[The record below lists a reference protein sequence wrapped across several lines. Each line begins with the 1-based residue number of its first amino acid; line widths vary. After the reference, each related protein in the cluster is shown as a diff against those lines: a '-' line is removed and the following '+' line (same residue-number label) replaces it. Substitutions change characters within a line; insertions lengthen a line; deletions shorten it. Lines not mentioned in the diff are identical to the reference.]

1 MKEVSKMTEKQDF
14 LLEIGTEEIPAR
26 FMPWTL
32 EESRR
37 LLAESLAEAH
47 IDHEEILTYGTPRR
61 LAILAKAISQK
72 QEDRVEQ
79 YRGPLWSQAFDATG
93 NPTKAAM
100 GFARSKDV
108 TVDDL
113 KSTFVNGQEYVL
125 AEVRHEGKETVSLLP
140 EICLGVIRRL
150 VFPKNMFWEEPT
162 IRYARPIRWIVALW
176 GEAVLSFRFGR
187 LESGR
192 ITRGHR
198 FMGDRNLE
206 IPRPKDYMDILF
218 SNFVI
223 VDPEKRR
230 EKMLS
235 AISAIEKEIG
245 GKADLDPDLVE
256 ENLFLVE
263 YPVPFS
269 GSFDRAFLEIPEEVL
284 TTSMKHHQK
293 YFPVRDRNGKLM
305 PNFIGISNNQATS
318 MNVVREGNER
328 VLRARLSDAAFFWR
342 EDQKKPLAV
351 RVEEL
356 KTIVYQERL
365 GSVYE
370 KALRVRENA
379 MKLADRISSLDAL
392 KSVIDRAGLLAKADQ
407 VTGMVYEFPELKG
420 IMGREY
426 ALRNGEDAEVA
437 LAIYEQVLPRFSG
450 DALPSSPA
458 GAILGLVDRAD
469 SLVGCFKVGLV
480 PTGSQDPYALRR
492 AARNINE
499 ILWGCGLDIDLSALF
514 EDIAESLE
522 ATREIRTQVKEF
534 FTQRLQVQLRER
546 GFSHGLVSLGV
557 QLMWNRPYQ
566 AQKILN
572 SYASVQGQEWFKALV
587 TAAVRVK
594 NILSKAGDFPL
605 DIRRE
610 SFVQEEEISLYKTVS
625 ELEPKVNEA
634 LGRQAWPEVTELLSH
649 LEPDITLFFDKV
661 LVMDENPAV
670 RENRLALLS
679 RCNELFMSVGDLGIL
694 KE

>member
-1 MKEVSKMTEKQDF
+1 MTEKRDF

-26 FMPWTL
+26 FMPWAL

-37 LLAESLAEAH
+37 LFSEALAEAH
-47 IDHEEILTYGTPRR
+47 IEHEEVLTYGTPRR
-61 LAILAKAISQK
+61 LAILARSLSAK
-72 QEDRVEQ
+72 QEDRIEQ

-93 NPTKAAM
+93 NPTKAAV

-108 TVDDL
+108 QVDDL
-113 KSTFVNGQEYVL
+113 KSTFVNDQEYVL
-125 AEVRHEGKETVSLLP
+125 AEVRHKGKETVSILP
-140 EICLGVIRRL
+140 EICLGVMRRL
-150 VFPKNMFWEEPT
+150 VFPKNMFWEDPS

-176 GEAVLSFRFGR
+176 GDLVLPFRFGR
-187 LESGR
+187 IESGR
-192 ITRGHR
+192 MTRGHR
-198 FMGDRNLE
+198 FMGDKNLE
-206 IPRPKDYMDILF
+206 IPSPKEYMDILF
-218 SNFVI
+218 ANFVI
-223 VDPEKRR
+223 VDPVKRR

-235 AISAIEKEIG
+235 AISAIEKELG
-245 GKADLDPDLVE
+245 GKAELDPDLVD

-263 YPVPFS
+263 FPVPFA

-293 YFPVRDRNGKLM
+293 YFPVRDRNGRLM
-305 PNFIGISNNQATS
+305 PNFVGISNNQATS
-318 MNVVREGNER
+318 MNTVREGNER
-328 VLRARLSDAAFFWR
+328 VLRARLSDANFFWK
-342 EDQKKPLAV
+342 EDQKKPLSA

-356 KTIVYQERL
+356 KSIVYQERL

-370 KALRVRENA
+370 KAMRVRKTAISMAERIPA
-379 MKLADRISSLDAL
+379 LAPMKPI
-392 KSVIDRAGLLAKADQ
+392 IDRAGFLSKADQ

-426 ALRNGEDAEVA
+426 ALRNGEDTDVA
-437 LAIYEQVLPRFSG
+437 LAIYEQVLPRFAG
-450 DALPSSPA
+450 DALPTSRA
-458 GAILGLVDRAD
+458 GAVLGLVDRAD
-469 SLVGCFKVGLV
+469 SLLSCFKVGLI

-499 ILWGCGLDIDLSALF
+499 ILWGCDLDVDLVPLF
-514 EDIAESLE
+514 QDLGKALE
-522 ATREIRTQVKEF
+522 ASEETLDQVQDF

-566 AQKILN
+566 VQKILT
-572 SYASVQGQEWFKALV
+572 SYASVQGEEWFKALV

-605 DIRRE
+605 E
-610 SFVQEEEISLYKTVS
+610 VNTGNLLQKEEQSLFETVTS
-625 ELEPKVNEA
+625 LRPSVMEA
-634 LGRQAWPEVTELLSH
+634 LERKAWPEVTELLSK
-649 LEPDITLFFDKV
+649 LEPDITQFFEKV
-661 LVMDENPAV
+661 LVMDENPEI
-670 RENRLALLS
+670 RENRLALLE
-679 RCNELFMSVGDLGIL
+679 RCNELFKSVGDLGIL

>member
-1 MKEVSKMTEKQDF
+1 MTEKRDF

-26 FMPWTL
+26 FMPWAL

-37 LLAESLAEAH
+37 LFAESLAEAH
-47 IDHEEILTYGTPRR
+47 IDHEGITTLGTPRR
-61 LAILAKAISQK
+61 LAIQVKGLASK

-79 YRGPLWSQAFDATG
+79 YRGPLWTQAFDAAG
-93 NPTKAAM
+93 NPTKAAL
-100 GFARSKDV
+100 GFARSKNVPIDE
-108 TVDDL
+108 L
-113 KSTFVNGQEYVL
+113 KSTIVNGQEYVL
-125 AEVRHEGKETVSLLP
+125 AEVRHEGRETVSLLP
-140 EICLGVIRRL
+140 DICTGVIRRL
-150 VFPKNMFWEEPT
+150 VFPKNMYWDDPS

-176 GEAVLSFRFGR
+176 GNAVLPFRFGS

-198 FMGDRNLE
+198 FMGDRSIE
-206 IPRPKDYMDILF
+206 IPSPKEYMDLLF
-218 SNFVI
+218 ANFVI
-223 VDPEKRR
+223 VDPAKRR

-235 AISAIEKEIG
+235 AISAIEKQIG
-245 GKADLDPDLVE
+245 GKAELDPDLVE

-269 GSFDRAFLEIPEEVL
+269 GSFDKDFLEIPEEVL

-293 YFPVRDRNGKLM
+293 YFPVRDRSGKLL
-305 PNFIGISNNQATS
+305 PHFIGVSNNQATS

-328 VLRARLSDAAFFWR
+328 VLRARLSDAGFFWR
-342 EDQKKPLAV
+342 EDRKVPLSE

-356 KTIVYQERL
+356 KAIVYQERL

-370 KALRVRENA
+370 KAMRVRSVSL
-379 MKLADRISSLDAL
+379 KLAERVPGLEPHRA
-392 KSVIDRAGLLAKADQ
+392 VIDRAGILAKADL
-407 VTGMVYEFPELKG
+407 VTSMVYEFPELKG
-420 IMGREY
+420 VMGREY
-426 ALRNGEDAEVA
+426 ALQNGEDPDVA

-458 GAILGLVDRAD
+458 GAVLGVVDRAD

-499 ILWGCGLDIDLSALF
+499 ILWNLDLDIDLFPVFQDLAEALDAPG
-514 EDIAESLE
+514 ETLE
-522 ATREIRTQVKEF
+522 AVRDF
-534 FTQRLQVQLRER
+534 FIQRLQIQLREK

-557 QLMWNRPYQ
+557 QLMWNRPCQ
-566 AQKILN
+566 VQKILN
-572 SYASVQGQEWFKALV
+572 GYAAVLGQEWFRGLV

-594 NILSKAGDFPL
+594 NILSKAGEFDAEVREGAF
-605 DIRRE
+605 IEEEE
-610 SFVQEEEISLYKTVS
+610 SFLYQAISN
-625 ELEPKVNEA
+625 LEPQVREA
-634 LGRQAWPEVTELLSH
+634 LSRQAWNEVTTLLAK
-649 LEPDITLFFDKV
+649 LEPSITRFFDKV

-670 RENRLALLS
+670 RQNRLALLS
-679 RCNELFMSVGDLGIL
+679 RCQDLFMSVGDLGLL

>member
-1 MKEVSKMTEKQDF
+1 MTEKRDF

-26 FMPWTL
+26 FMPWAL

-37 LLAESLAEAH
+37 LFAESLAEAH
-47 IDHEEILTYGTPRR
+47 IDHEGITTLGTPRR
-61 LAILAKAISQK
+61 LAIQVKGLASK

-79 YRGPLWSQAFDATG
+79 YRGPLWTQAFDAAG
-93 NPTKAAM
+93 NPTKAAL
-100 GFARSKDV
+100 GFARSKNVPIDE
-108 TVDDL
+108 L
-113 KSTFVNGQEYVL
+113 KSTIVNGQEYVL
-125 AEVRHEGKETVSLLP
+125 AEVRHEGRETVALLP
-140 EICLGVIRRL
+140 DICTGVIRRL
-150 VFPKNMFWEEPT
+150 VFPKNMYWDDPS

-176 GEAVLSFRFGR
+176 GNAVLPFRFGS

-198 FMGDRNLE
+198 FMGDRSIE
-206 IPRPKDYMDILF
+206 IPSPKEYMDLLF
-218 SNFVI
+218 ANFVI
-223 VDPEKRR
+223 VDPAKRR

-235 AISAIEKEIG
+235 AISAIEKQIG
-245 GKADLDPDLVE
+245 GKAELDPDLVE

-269 GSFDRAFLEIPEEVL
+269 GSFDKDFLEIPEEVL

-293 YFPVRDRNGKLM
+293 YFPVRDRNGNLL
-305 PNFIGISNNQATS
+305 PHFIGVSNNQATS

-328 VLRARLSDAAFFWR
+328 VLRARLSDAGFFWR
-342 EDQKKPLAV
+342 EDRKVPLSE

-356 KTIVYQERL
+356 KAIVYQERL

-370 KALRVRENA
+370 KAMRVRSVSL
-379 MKLADRISSLDAL
+379 KLAERVPGLEPHRA
-392 KSVIDRAGLLAKADQ
+392 VIDRAGILAKADL
-407 VTGMVYEFPELKG
+407 VTSMVYEFPELKG
-420 IMGREY
+420 VMGREY
-426 ALRNGEDAEVA
+426 ALQNGEDPDVA

-458 GAILGLVDRAD
+458 GAVLGVVDRAD

-499 ILWGCGLDIDLSALF
+499 ILWNLDLDIDLFPVF
-514 EDIAESLE
+514 EDLAQALDAPSETLE
-522 ATREIRTQVKEF
+522 AVRDF
-534 FTQRLQVQLRER
+534 FIQRLQIQLREK

-557 QLMWNRPYQ
+557 QLMWNRPCQ
-566 AQKILN
+566 VQKILN
-572 SYASVQGQEWFKALV
+572 GYAAVLGQEWFRGLV

-594 NILSKAGDFPL
+594 NILSKAGEFDAEVREGSFIE
-605 DIRRE
+605 DEE
-610 SFVQEEEISLYKTVS
+610 SFLYQAISN
-625 ELEPKVNEA
+625 LEPQVREA
-634 LGRQAWPEVTELLSH
+634 LSRQAWNEVTTLLAK
-649 LEPDITLFFDKV
+649 LEPSITRFFDKV

-670 RENRLALLS
+670 RQNRLALLS
-679 RCNELFMSVGDLGIL
+679 RCQDLFMSVGDLGLL

>member
-1 MKEVSKMTEKQDF
+1 MIEV
-14 LLEIGTEEIPAR
+14 
-26 FMPWTL
+26 
-32 EESRR
+32 
-37 LLAESLAEAH
+37 
-47 IDHEEILTYGTPRR
+47 LTYGTPRR
-61 LAILAKAISQK
+61 LAILVRSLSAK

-93 NPTKAAM
+93 NPTKAAT

-108 TVDDL
+108 PIDDL

-125 AEVRHEGKETVSLLP
+125 AEVRHEGKETVSILP
-140 EICLGVIRRL
+140 ELCLGVMKKL
-150 VFPKNMFWEEPT
+150 VFPKNMFWEDPA
-162 IRYARPIRWIVALW
+162 IRYARPVRWIVALW
-176 GEAVLSFRFGR
+176 GDSVLPLRFGR
-187 LESGR
+187 IESGR
-192 ITRGHR
+192 VTRGHR

-206 IPRPKDYMDILF
+206 IPSPKDYMDILF

-223 VDPEKRR
+223 VDPVKRR

-245 GKADLDPDLVE
+245 GKPELDPDLVD

-263 YPVPFS
+263 FPVPFA

-293 YFPVRDRNGKLM
+293 YFPVRDRTGRLM

-318 MNVVREGNER
+318 MNIVREGNER
-328 VLRARLSDAAFFWR
+328 VLRARLSDAEFFWK
-342 EDQKKPLAV
+342 EDQKKPLSS
-351 RVEEL
+351 RVDEL
-356 KTIVYQERL
+356 KAIVYQERL

-370 KALRVRENA
+370 KAMRVRETA
-379 MKLADRISSLDAL
+379 LRLAERVPSLGPL
-392 KSVIDRAGLLAKADQ
+392 RPVIDRAGFLAKADQ

-426 ALRNGEDAEVA
+426 ALKNGEEPDVA

-450 DALPSSPA
+450 DALPTSPE
-458 GAILGLVDRAD
+458 GAVLGLVDRAD
-469 SLVGCFKVGLV
+469 SLLGCFKVGLI

-499 ILWGCGLDIDLSALF
+499 ILWGCDLDIDLAPLF
-514 EDIAESLE
+514 EDLGKALD
-522 ATREIRTQVKEF
+522 ATDETIRQVQDF

-566 AQKILN
+566 VQKILT
-572 SYASVQGQEWFKALV
+572 SYATVQGEEWFKALV

-594 NILSKAGDFPL
+594 NILSKAGEYPL
-605 DIRRE
+605 T
-610 SFVQEEEISLYKTVS
+610 VLPQYLLQKEEQCLFETVS
-625 ELEPKVNEA
+625 SLRPSVEAALERK
-634 LGRQAWPEVTELLSH
+634 AWPELTELLSR
-649 LEPDITLFFDKV
+649 LEPDITQFFDKV

-670 RENRLALLS
+670 RENRLALLE
-679 RCNELFMSVGDLGIL
+679 RCNELFKSVGDLGIL

>member
-1 MKEVSKMTEKQDF
+1 MKEVSKMTENQDF

-26 FMPWTL
+26 FMPWAI

-37 LLAESLAEAH
+37 LFAESLKEAH

-61 LAILAKAISQK
+61 LAVLAKAVSPK

-93 NPTKAAM
+93 NPTKAAI
-100 GFARSKDV
+100 GFARSKGV
-108 TVDDL
+108 QVDDL

-140 EICLGVIRRL
+140 DISLGVIRRL
-150 VFPKNMFWEEPT
+150 VFPKNMFWEDPT

-176 GEAVLSFRFGR
+176 GDSVLSFRFGR

-192 ITRGHR
+192 TTRGHR

-235 AISAIEKEIG
+235 AISAIEKEVG

-263 YPVPFS
+263 YPVPFA

-293 YFPVRDRNGKLM
+293 YFPVRDRSGKLM

-318 MNVVREGNER
+318 MNVVKEGNER

-342 EDQKKPLAV
+342 EDQKKPLSA

-356 KTIVYQERL
+356 KAIVYQERL

-370 KALRVRENA
+370 KARRVRENA
-379 MKLADRISSLDAL
+379 LKLADRVPAL
-392 KSVIDRAGLLAKADQ
+392 SAMKPVIDRAGLLAKADQ

-420 IMGREY
+420 VMGREY
-426 ALRNGEDAEVA
+426 ALRNGEDPEVA

-450 DALPSSPA
+450 DSLPSSPA

-499 ILWGCGLDIDLSALF
+499 ILWGCDLDIDLSPLF
-514 EDIAESLE
+514 EDLAESLE
-522 ATREIRTQVKEF
+522 ATNETLAQVKEF

-546 GFSHGLVSLGV
+546 GFSYGLVSLGV
-557 QLMWNRPYQ
+557 QLMWNRPCQ
-566 AQKILN
+566 VQKILN
-572 SYASVQGQEWFKALV
+572 SYAAVVGQEWFKALV

-594 NILSKAGDFPL
+594 NILSKAGAFRLGIQQDA
-605 DIRRE
+605 
-610 SFVQEEEISLYKTVS
+610 FVQEEEISLYRTVND
-625 ELEPKVNEA
+625 LEPKVREA
-634 LGRQAWPEVTELLSH
+634 LSRQAWPEVTELLFR
-649 LEPDITLFFDKV
+649 LEPDITRFFDKV
-661 LVMDENPAV
+661 LVMDENPDV

-679 RCNELFMSVGDLGIL
+679 RCNDLFMSVGDLGIL

>member
-1 MKEVSKMTEKQDF
+1 MTEKRDF

-26 FMPWTL
+26 FMPWAL

-37 LLAESLAEAH
+37 LFAESLAEAY
-47 IDHEEILTYGTPRR
+47 IDHEGITTLGTPRR
-61 LAILAKAISQK
+61 LAIQVKGLASK

-79 YRGPLWSQAFDATG
+79 YRGPLWTQAFDAAG
-93 NPTKAAM
+93 NPTKAAL
-100 GFARSKDV
+100 GFARSKNVPIDE
-108 TVDDL
+108 L
-113 KSTFVNGQEYVL
+113 KSTIVNGQEYVL
-125 AEVRHEGKETVSLLP
+125 AEVRHEGRETVSLLP
-140 EICLGVIRRL
+140 DICTGVIRRL
-150 VFPKNMFWEEPT
+150 VFPKNMYWDDPS

-176 GEAVLSFRFGR
+176 GNAVLPFRFGS

-198 FMGDRNLE
+198 FMGDRSIE
-206 IPRPKDYMDILF
+206 IPSPKEYMDLLF
-218 SNFVI
+218 ANFVI
-223 VDPEKRR
+223 VDPAKRR

-235 AISAIEKEIG
+235 AISAIEKQIG
-245 GKADLDPDLVE
+245 GKAELDPDLVE

-269 GSFDRAFLEIPEEVL
+269 GSFDKDFLEIPEEVL

-293 YFPVRDRNGKLM
+293 YFPVRDRNGNLL
-305 PNFIGISNNQATS
+305 PHFIGVSNNQATS

-328 VLRARLSDAAFFWR
+328 VLRARLSDAGFFWR
-342 EDQKKPLAV
+342 EDRKVPLSE

-356 KTIVYQERL
+356 KAIVYQERL

-370 KALRVRENA
+370 KAMRVRSVSL
-379 MKLADRISSLDAL
+379 KLAERVPGLEPHRA
-392 KSVIDRAGLLAKADQ
+392 VIDRAGILAKADL
-407 VTGMVYEFPELKG
+407 VTSMVYEFPELKG
-420 IMGREY
+420 VMGREY
-426 ALRNGEDAEVA
+426 ALQNGEDPDVA

-458 GAILGLVDRAD
+458 GAVLGVVDRAD

-499 ILWGCGLDIDLSALF
+499 ILWNLDLDIDLFPVF
-514 EDIAESLE
+514 EDLAQALDAPSETLE
-522 ATREIRTQVKEF
+522 AVRDF
-534 FTQRLQVQLRER
+534 FIQRLQIQLREK

-557 QLMWNRPYQ
+557 QLMWNRPCQ
-566 AQKILN
+566 VQKILN
-572 SYASVQGQEWFKALV
+572 GYAAVLGQEWFRGLV

-594 NILSKAGDFPL
+594 NILSKAGEFDAEVREGSFIE
-605 DIRRE
+605 DEE
-610 SFVQEEEISLYKTVS
+610 SFLYQAISN
-625 ELEPKVNEA
+625 LEPQVREA
-634 LGRQAWPEVTELLSH
+634 LSRQAWNEVTTLLAK
-649 LEPDITLFFDKV
+649 LEPSITKFFDKV

-670 RENRLALLS
+670 RQNRLALLS
-679 RCNELFMSVGDLGIL
+679 RCQDLFMSVGDLGLL

>member
-1 MKEVSKMTEKQDF
+1 MTEKRDF

-26 FMPWTL
+26 FMPWAL

-37 LLAESLAEAH
+37 LFAESLSEAH
-47 IDHEEILTYGTPRR
+47 IDHDEVLTYGTPRR
-61 LAILAKAISQK
+61 LAILVRSLSAK

-93 NPTKAAM
+93 NPTKAAT

-108 TVDDL
+108 PIDDL

-125 AEVRHEGKETVSLLP
+125 AEVRHEGKETVSILP
-140 EICLGVIRRL
+140 ELCLGVMKKL
-150 VFPKNMFWEEPT
+150 VFPKNMFWEDPA
-162 IRYARPIRWIVALW
+162 IRYARPVRWIVALW
-176 GEAVLSFRFGR
+176 GDSVLPLRFGR
-187 LESGR
+187 IESGR
-192 ITRGHR
+192 VTRGHR

-206 IPRPKDYMDILF
+206 IPSPKDYMDILF

-223 VDPEKRR
+223 VDPVKRR

-245 GKADLDPDLVE
+245 GKPELDPDLVD

-263 YPVPFS
+263 FPVPFA

-293 YFPVRDRNGKLM
+293 YFPVRDRTGRLM

-318 MNVVREGNER
+318 MNIVREGNER
-328 VLRARLSDAAFFWR
+328 VLRARLSDAEFFWK
-342 EDQKKPLAV
+342 EDQKKPLSS
-351 RVEEL
+351 RVDEL
-356 KTIVYQERL
+356 KAIVYQERL

-370 KALRVRENA
+370 KAMRVRETA
-379 MKLADRISSLDAL
+379 LRLAERVPSLGPL
-392 KSVIDRAGLLAKADQ
+392 RPVIDRAGFLAKADQ

-426 ALRNGEDAEVA
+426 ALKNGEEPDVA

-450 DALPSSPA
+450 DALPTSPE
-458 GAILGLVDRAD
+458 GAVLGLVDRAD
-469 SLVGCFKVGLV
+469 SLLGCFKVGLI

-499 ILWGCGLDIDLSALF
+499 ILWGCDLDIDLAPLF
-514 EDIAESLE
+514 EDLGKALD
-522 ATREIRTQVKEF
+522 ATDETIRQVQDF

-566 AQKILN
+566 VQKILT
-572 SYASVQGQEWFKALV
+572 SYATVQGEEWFKALV

-594 NILSKAGDFPL
+594 NILSKAGEYSL
-605 DIRRE
+605 DGAAAIFAPEGRAVPFRDG
-610 SFVQEEEISLYKTVS
+610 FVASAQRGGS
-625 ELEPKVNEA
+625 P
-634 LGRQAWPEVTELLSH
+634 
-649 LEPDITLFFDKV
+649 
-661 LVMDENPAV
+661 
-670 RENRLALLS
+670 
-679 RCNELFMSVGDLGIL
+679 
-694 KE
+694 